1 MIKNKLKKL
10 LADLRGFEFVKTL
23 AVSIK
28 KENDDERK
36 YSTFYWNWNA
46 EIIINDSDTN
56 DTFESVYADIIS

>member
-10 LADLRGFEFVKTL
+10 LADLRGFESVTTL

-36 YSTFYWNWNA
+36 YSTFY
-46 EIIINDSDTN
+46 
-56 DTFESVYADIIS
+56 